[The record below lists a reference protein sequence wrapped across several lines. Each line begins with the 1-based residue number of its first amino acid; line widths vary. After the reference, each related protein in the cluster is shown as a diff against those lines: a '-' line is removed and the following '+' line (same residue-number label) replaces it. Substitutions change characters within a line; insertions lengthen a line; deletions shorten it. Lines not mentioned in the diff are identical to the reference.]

1 MKIIFSAYV
10 HFVSTPPL
18 PPVRK
23 HTLLTRH
30 PPPPLVR
37 TYYVDGPKEDG
48 AQQSPSLAFT
58 LIGIALDTAPPTRIG
73 PQRQRGTRYLSSEFF
88 FYS

>member
-30 PPPPLVR
+30 PLPPLVR
-37 TYYVDGPKEDG
+37 TYYVDGPF
-48 AQQSPSLAFT
+48 ARNVT
-58 LIGIALDTAPPTRIG
+58 
-73 PQRQRGTRYLSSEFF
+73 
-88 FYS
+88 